1 MNIIGAIST
10 QSVKV
15 AVGILGVVGAQTPV
29 QTCLADCCVATDDS
43 YSTEASPTSGENFG
57 GAIALDGA
65 TAVIGA
71 PRKEHGTDTD
81 VGKAFVQTYSG
92 GAWGSATPL
101 TAFPQVEG
109 DFFGNGVGISGDLVI
124 VGAPYAA
131 SNDGRAFVFDGS
143 NSWDRSTLTPP
154 SGTTIFGYSV
164 AIDGTVVVVG
174 APGGSGAAVVFELNQ
189 GSWEETA
196 VLTAESGNNGDQFG
210 ASVAIDGDVI
220 VVGADGVGGFQE
232 GAAYVF
238 VKDGSWA
245 DANEDAIL
253 TASDATT
260 SHDRFG
266 YSVDVSGSHVI
277 IGAPFHDVGSTID
290 GVVYIFEKPGG
301 GWSDAEADYSL
312 VGCEG
317 NDQPVDFGIS
327 VGVDG
332 DLAIVGA
339 RYGATGNIG
348 SAFIYQYFSTSGN
361 WGFIRRLGPSDGD
374 DGEGFGAAVAI
385 SGDFGAVGAPMI
397 EPACQ
402 KNPVRPSEDSHVP
415 TTCPASFRSYANVSV
430 HPARTPRSVHWPS
443 SQRKERTMGGED
455 SFFLNLAC
463 TTTWPTLLI
472 ATASDA
478 TAPGAFP
485 RSVTVP
491 LSMRYA

>member
-174 APGGSGAAVVFELNQ
+174 ASVLRVVQELLSSSSSIREAGRKQPYSPQSLEITGISSGRRSLSTEMSL
-189 GSWEETA
+189 SWEQMA
-196 VLTAESGNNGDQFG
+196 
-210 ASVAIDGDVI
+210 
-220 VVGADGVGGFQE
+220 
-232 GAAYVF
+232 
-238 VKDGSWA
+238 
-245 DANEDAIL
+245 
-253 TASDATT
+253 
-260 SHDRFG
+260 
-266 YSVDVSGSHVI
+266 
-277 IGAPFHDVGSTID
+277 
-290 GVVYIFEKPGG
+290 
-301 GWSDAEADYSL
+301 
-312 VGCEG
+312 
-317 NDQPVDFGIS
+317 
-327 VGVDG
+327 
-332 DLAIVGA
+332 
-339 RYGATGNIG
+339 
-348 SAFIYQYFSTSGN
+348 
-361 WGFIRRLGPSDGD
+361 
-374 DGEGFGAAVAI
+374 
-385 SGDFGAVGAPMI
+385 
-397 EPACQ
+397 
-402 KNPVRPSEDSHVP
+402 SED
-415 TTCPASFRSYANVSV
+415 FRK
-430 HPARTPRSVHWPS
+430 ARRMS
-443 SQRKERTMGGED
+443 
-455 SFFLNLAC
+455 
-463 TTTWPTLLI
+463 
-472 ATASDA
+472 
-478 TAPGAFP
+478 
-485 RSVTVP
+485 
-491 LSMRYA
+491 LSKTDHGRMRMRMRF